1 MRVFVLSDI
10 HDQTQH
16 LRQLLQAAAAL
27 KPQALVLCGDIS
39 RPSTL
44 AQCSLPG
51 ARLSYCLGN
60 CDRGWAEGLRQEGL
74 AMNASGFDQAGVLA
88 LPRGQS
94 LAFCHF
100 PAQARDLAQSGLHQ
114 AVFYGHSHRPAA
126 ERLALPAGEVLL
138 ANPGDVQ
145 GRYGLVSGLLYDSA
159 DKSFRW
165 INL

>member
-10 HDQTQH
+10 HDQSQH
-16 LRQLLQAAAAL
+16 LRQLLKAAAPL
-27 KPQALVLCGDIS
+27 QPEALVLCGDIS
-39 RPSTL
+39 RPATL
-44 AQCSLPG
+44 AQCVLPG
-51 ARLSYCLGN
+51 ARMSFCLGN
-60 CDRGWAEGLRQEGL
+60 CDRGWAEGLRQEAL
-74 AMNASGFDQAGVLA
+74 AMNASGFDQSGVLA
-88 LPRGQS
+88 LPHGQS

-100 PAQARDLAQSGLHQ
+100 PAQARDLAMGGSHQ

-126 ERLALPAGEVLL
+126 ERLTLPRQEVLF

-145 GRYGLVSGLLYDSA
+145 GRYGLVSGLLYDSD

>member
-10 HDQTQH
+10 HDQTEH
-16 LRQLLQAAAAL
+16 LRKLLRAAAPL
-27 KPQALVLCGDIS
+27 RPEALVLCGDIS
-39 RPSTL
+39 RPATL
-44 AQCSLPG
+44 AQCHLSG

-60 CDRGWAEGLRQEGL
+60 CDRGWEEGLRQEAL
-74 AMNASGFDQAGVLA
+74 AMNASAFGSVGQLA
-88 LPRGQS
+88 LPQGQS

-100 PAQARDLAQSGLHQ
+100 PAQARDVALAGGHQ

-126 ERLALPAGEVLL
+126 ERIEAPGREVLL

-145 GRYGLVSGLLYDSA
+145 GRYGLVSGLLYDSE
-159 DKSFRW
+159 DQSFRW

>member
-16 LRQLLQAAAAL
+16 LRKLLRAAAAAR
-27 KPQALVLCGDIS
+27 PEALVLCGDIS
-39 RPSTL
+39 RPATL
-44 AQCSLPG
+44 AQCSLAG

-60 CDRGWAEGLRQEGL
+60 CDRAWAEGLRQEGL
-74 AMNASGFDQAGVLA
+74 AMNASGFDDVGVLS
-88 LPRGQS
+88 LPQDQS

-100 PAQARDLAQSGLHQ
+100 PAQARDLALAGGHQ

-126 ERLALPAGEVLL
+126 ERLSLPGREVLL

-145 GRYGLVSGLLYDSA
+145 ARYGLVSGLLYDSA
-159 DKSFRW
+159 DQSFRW
-165 INL
+165 INV

>member
-10 HDQTQH
+10 HDQTQNLRH
-16 LRQLLQAAAAL
+16 LLRAAAPL
-27 KPQALVLCGDIS
+27 QPEALVLCGDIS
-39 RPSTL
+39 RPATL

-51 ARLSYCLGN
+51 ARLSFCLGN

-74 AMNASGFDQAGVLA
+74 AMNASGFDQSGVLA
-88 LPRGQS
+88 LPGDQS

-100 PAQARDLAQSGLHQ
+100 PAQARDLALSGLHQ

-126 ERLALPAGEVLL
+126 ERLTLPEREVLL

-145 GRYGLVSGLLYDSA
+145 ARYGMVSGLLYDSE

-165 INL
+165 VKI

>member
-10 HDQTQH
+10 HDQSQH
-16 LRQLLQAAAAL
+16 LRQLLRAAAPL
-27 KPQALVLCGDIS
+27 KPDALVLCGDIS
-39 RPSTL
+39 RPATL
-44 AQCSLPG
+44 AQCRLPG

-60 CDRGWAEGLRQEGL
+60 CDHDWAEGLRQEGL
-74 AMNASGFDQAGVLA
+74 AMNASGFEAVGKLA
-88 LPRGQS
+88 LPQGQS

-100 PAQARDLAQSGLHQ
+100 PSMARDLALRGAHQ

-126 ERLALPAGEVLL
+126 ERIRVGDRDVLL

-145 GRYGLVSGLLYDSA
+145 GRYGLVSGLLFDSV
-159 DKSFRW
+159 DQSFRW

>member
-16 LRQLLQAAAAL
+16 LRQLLRAAA
-27 KPQALVLCGDIS
+27 PFHPEALVLCGDIS
-39 RPSTL
+39 RPATL

-60 CDRGWAEGLRQEGL
+60 CDRAWADALLQESL
-74 AMNASGFDQAGVLA
+74 TLNASGFESVGLLS
-88 LPRGQS
+88 LPQGQS

-100 PAQARDLAQSGLHQ
+100 PAQARDLALGGAHQ

-126 ERLALPAGEVLL
+126 ERLQGGGRDVLL

-145 GRYGLVSGLLYDSA
+145 GRYGLVSGLLYDGA
-159 DKSFRW
+159 DQSFRW
-165 INL
+165 IKL